1 MSTNEKSNE
10 ERCQEL
16 LIDYG
21 FSNDIDDLPEA
32 GTPIPVKERKKAGRK
47 PSIETAEMDKL
58 RSKREAEFRSWLIAN
73 RPDNCVMVPIETNTV
88 TGVPDIYSCY
98 LGHSFWLEC
107 KSLAFPSTTY
117 LRGTQ
122 YLFFKKLVEAGG
134 MGKVLTQYI
143 DIRNGKPTS
152 IQIYNVADIVCH
164 PIDFFRAVGQR
175 LYFPKSIKPAYVWL
189 YNETTRYQR
198 GKTDQNI
205 DYLYQR
211 IFLDT
216 DDFIW

>member
-1 MSTNEKSNE
+1 MSTNE
-10 ERCQEL
+10 ERCKEL

-21 FSNDIDDLPEA
+21 FSNDIADLPEA
-32 GTPIPVKERKKAGRK
+32 GKPVPVKEKQKAGRK
-47 PSIETAEMDKL
+47 PSLEKAEMDKL

-73 RPDNCVMVPIETNTV
+73 KPTNSVMLPIETNT
-88 TGVPDIYSCY
+88 TAGVPDIFSCY
-98 LGHSFWLEC
+98 MGHSFWLEC

-122 YLFFKKLVEAGG
+122 YLFFKKLIDAGG
-134 MGKVLTQYI
+134 MGKVITQYV
-143 DIRNGKPTS
+143 DIRSGKPTS
-152 IQIYNVADIVCH
+152 IQIYNAANIVCH
-164 PIDFFRAVGQR
+164 PIDFFRPVGQK
-175 LYFPKSIKPAYVWL
+175 LFFPKSIKPNYVWY
-189 YNETTRYQR
+189 YND
-198 GKTDQNI
+198 KTKLQQKKKDQNI